1 VSENTTE
8 TNKENTEET
17 NNTPNEK
24 KENTAAESTPVAPAT
39 EKTTEAKEEVQE
51 EIRESFNESSNQEQ
65 TEVKDEVTE
74 ENTDTKSAAKNED
87 VNPAQKEDKK
97 EVKEVKKEIQGE
109 IRDSFNDKQAE
120 VTEETQEETE
130 EEIEAPKPEVIY
142 YNGNTVIA
150 IDGPSGT
157 GKSTTAKLL
166 AKKLNYLYID
176 SGAMY
181 RAVTYSV
188 IQNKIPPTEK
198 EQIIALA
205 KTLDIILQGEEV
217 LLNGTDI
224 AAPIRNVDVTA
235 NVSTISAIKEVRE
248 MLVAKQREFAET
260 NNVVMDGRDIGT
272 VVFPNA
278 KYKFYLVCDLKTR
291 AARRQQDF
299 RDIGLELAKDR
310 IVKELQKRDD
320 IDTKREESPL
330 KKADDAVIVDTTN
343 MIIEEQVEH
352 IHRIIVPRV

>member
-1 VSENTTE
+1 VTENTDDTNVNVSGENTSDKKISENKSE
-8 TNKENTEET
+8 NKPENES
-17 NNTPNEK
+17 
-24 KENTAAESTPVAPAT
+24 AAPQVE
-39 EKTTEAKEEVQE
+39 EAKQEIQE
-51 EIRESFNESSNQEQ
+51 EIRESFNE
-65 TEVKDEVTE
+65 EVQ
-74 ENTDTKSAAKNED
+74 ED
-87 VNPAQKEDKK
+87 V
-97 EVKEVKKEIQGE
+97 I
-109 IRDSFNDKQAE
+109 
-120 VTEETQEETE
+120 EET
-130 EEIEAPKPEVIY
+130 KPAVIH

-188 IQNKIPPTEK
+188 LKNKIPPTDN
-198 EQIIALA
+198 EQIISLS
-205 KTLDIILQGEEV
+205 KTCDIILKEEEV
-217 LLNGTDI
+217 LLNGEDVS
-224 AAPIRNVDVTA
+224 AAIRNVDVTA
-235 NVSTISAIKEVRE
+235 NVSTISAIKDVRDI
-248 MLVAKQREFAET
+248 LVAKQREYAEN

-278 KYKFYLVCDLKTR
+278 KYKFFLVCDLKTR

-299 RDIGLELAKDR
+299 RDIGLEIARDR

-320 IDTKREESPL
+320 IDTKRAESPL

-352 IHRIIVPRV
+352 IYRIIVPK